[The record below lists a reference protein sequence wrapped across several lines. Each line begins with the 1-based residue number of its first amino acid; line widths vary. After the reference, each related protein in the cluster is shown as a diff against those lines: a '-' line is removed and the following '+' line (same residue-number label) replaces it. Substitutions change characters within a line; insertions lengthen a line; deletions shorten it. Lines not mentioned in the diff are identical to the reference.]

1 MCKLFCLHVCK
12 WTACF
17 PGAHWSQ
24 KRAPEPQELG
34 LQMRVNHYVYD
45 WN

>member
-24 KRAPEPQELG
+24 RAPEPEELG
-34 LQMRVNHYVYD
+34 LQMRVNHHVYD